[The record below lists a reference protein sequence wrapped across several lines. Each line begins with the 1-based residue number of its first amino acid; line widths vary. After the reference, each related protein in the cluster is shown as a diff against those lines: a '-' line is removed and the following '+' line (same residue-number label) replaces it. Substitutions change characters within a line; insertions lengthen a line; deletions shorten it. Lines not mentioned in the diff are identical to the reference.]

1 MFELMNNL
9 FIYSNPFLHMD
20 DLLNELLGPSI
31 FLLVLDMLIENPDQ
45 WMNLREIA
53 RRVNKNPGSIS
64 PVMPTLLERGFIT
77 DCKVGKVS
85 VVYRL
90 NSTNKKVQALMA
102 LRNTLKKSPH

>member
-1 MFELMNNL
+1 ME
-9 FIYSNPFLHMD
+9 

-31 FLLVLDMLIENPDQ
+31 FLLVLDMFLEYPGQ

-64 PVMPTLLERGFIT
+64 PVVPTLLERGFIT

-85 VVYRL
+85 VVYQL
-90 NSTNKKVQALMA
+90 NCDNEKVRALMTF
-102 LRNTLKKSPH
+102 RKTLKKSSH